1 MISKSDEKVLAI
13 ALASEKMASEI
24 VARVISEEP
33 AAVVQAAAASFTGQ
47 VAGMTTDVTIE
58 ADDEGSAGND
68 IVLTGD
74 GVKDIDT
81 LISDHNTANPS
92 ATISLT
98 DGDGS
103 QIPDDQ
109 EEIQLAD
116 GEDYSN
122 EAEEM
127 LKIISSSE
135 KEEKQIEE
143 YLIVAMASRK
153 AGKEIYAQLAAIVEA
168 LEAHATEDSVAFAA
182 AQAKIA
188 SLSQETKE
196 IMVVAMANRA
206 VAKRIADAIDAAGQI
221 IADM

>member
-168 LEAHATEDSVAFAA
+168 LEAHAAEDSVAFAA

>member
-1 MISKSDEKVLAI
+1 MISKNDEKVLAI
-13 ALASEKMASEI
+13 TLANEKMASEI
-24 VARVISEEP
+24 VARVIDEEP

-47 VAGMTTDVTIE
+47 VAGMIANVTIE

-68 IVLTGD
+68 IALTGD

-103 QIPDDQ
+103 QVPDDQ
-109 EEIQLAD
+109 EEIQLA
-116 GEDYSN
+116 GGADYSN

-168 LEAHATEDSVAFAA
+168 LEAHAAEESVAA

-188 SLSQETKE
+188 SLSQETRE

-206 VAKRIADAIDAAGQI
+206 VAKRVADAIDAAGQI
-221 IADM
+221 IANM

>member
-1 MISKSDEKVLAI
+1 MISKNDEKVLAI
-13 ALASEKMASEI
+13 TLANEKMASEI
-24 VARVISEEP
+24 VARVIDEEP

-47 VAGMTTDVTIE
+47 VAGMIANVTIE

-68 IVLTGD
+68 IALTGD

-92 ATISLT
+92 ATISLA

-103 QIPDDQ
+103 QVPDDQ
-109 EEIQLAD
+109 EEIQLA
-116 GEDYSN
+116 GGADYSN

-168 LEAHATEDSVAFAA
+168 LEAHAAEESVAA

-188 SLSQETKE
+188 SLSQETRE

-206 VAKRIADAIDAAGQI
+206 VAKRVADAIYAAGQI
-221 IADM
+221 IANM